1 MRRAGRPGAGPADV
15 SGESARAKSAAHFDL
30 RGLCREHAGLQRMTS
45 LASTGRLDRSGA
57 TPHVKPMTKSSPVP
71 APEGSPAA
79 QAGPTEP
86 RALTPAVRRA
96 LAEAEARRA
105 EIDRRAEDHPKEIN
119 GRRGP
124 EPVRYGDWEVK
135 GIASDF

>member
-1 MRRAGRPGAGPADV
+1 M
-15 SGESARAKSAAHFDL
+15 S
-30 RGLCREHAGLQRMTS
+30 
-45 LASTGRLDRSGA
+45 
-57 TPHVKPMTKSSPVP
+57 KSSPIP
-71 APEGSPAA
+71 AP
-79 QAGPTEP
+79 AGEAVAESGAGARPP
-86 RALTPAVRRA
+86 LTPAARRA

-105 EIDRRAEDHPKEIN
+105 EIDRRAKDRPKEIN